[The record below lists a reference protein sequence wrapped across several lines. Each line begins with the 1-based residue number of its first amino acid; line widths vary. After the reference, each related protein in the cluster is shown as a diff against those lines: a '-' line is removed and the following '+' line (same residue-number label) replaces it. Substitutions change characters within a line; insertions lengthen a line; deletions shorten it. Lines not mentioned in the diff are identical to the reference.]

1 MEKSRKHD
9 TWAEKVKATQTEK
22 SSPSSAR
29 REQGRPGPER
39 LQDGA
44 LSQGDLTQVTQS
56 QAWSIGMIGENVLG
70 RRPHAGKGG
79 GTADGS
85 PTTLPANQETLG
97 EKNSFQTKSV
107 FLFSDCYRRSSEDYQ
122 GQHSWTADMGVWLEA
137 GQVEAG
143 STVTGGEWWNR
154 WDKDSTIIWK
164 YKSGESSCTP
174 SMSFFNNLDWDTRK
188 VCLETQRMSPR
199 WEEVGGE
206 CLEGGRARGLSTWVR
221 WGCSEQ
227 QAPCLDP
234 PSESL
239 ALPATCTRQ
248 DRQQWDGKGSPCG
261 VWPMRPVGERPWAA
275 PSGRFWRQQMGFQDG
290 WQTDCGKREEAK
302 GTPRFGLSHC
312 DDRGVISL
320 DREGGGGTG
329 SSASLCSLVSE
340 AT

>member
-44 LSQGDLTQVTQS
+44 PSQGDLTQVTQS

-97 EKNSFQTKSV
+97 ETNSFQTKSV
-107 FLFSDCYRRSSEDYQ
+107 SLFSDCYRRSSEDYQ

-143 STVTGGEWWNR
+143 STVTGGRVMKQVGQGFNHHLKGQIWGKPQPGEAPVHHPCPF
-154 WDKDSTIIWK
+154 STIWI
-164 YKSGESSCTP
+164 
-174 SMSFFNNLDWDTRK
+174 
-188 VCLETQRMSPR
+188 ETQ
-199 WEEVGGE
+199 EKCV
-206 CLEGGRARGLSTWVR
+206 
-221 WGCSEQ
+221 
-227 QAPCLDP
+227 
-234 PSESL
+234 
-239 ALPATCTRQ
+239 
-248 DRQQWDGKGSPCG
+248 
-261 VWPMRPVGERPWAA
+261 
-275 PSGRFWRQQMGFQDG
+275 
-290 WQTDCGKREEAK
+290 
-302 GTPRFGLSHC
+302 
-312 DDRGVISL
+312 
-320 DREGGGGTG
+320 
-329 SSASLCSLVSE
+329 
-340 AT
+340 